1 MDIQVISL
9 IIYIILVIVLV
20 ELYYRYRYL
29 PRLKRA
35 AQNGYTDW

>member
-1 MDIQVISL
+1 MDIQIVSL
-9 IIYIILVIVLV
+9 IIYIIVVIILV

-29 PRLKRA
+29 PRLKSA